1 LVVTASPAQSVLTL
15 DAALLAAQSRSRQ
28 LQAQDAAAAAAR
40 EMAVAAGQ
48 RPDPTLKVGVNNL
61 PIDGPDR
68 YSLRRDFM
76 TMRSFGVMQ
85 ELTRGD
91 KLQAQSARYRR
102 EAEAAEA
109 ARSVALA
116 GLRRDTALAWL
127 DRHYQERMLQAL
139 QGLGLETRLQVDA
152 AEALARGGRGAQAD
166 VFAAR
171 TAVAQVDDRIRAT
184 EQLIAASQTRLARWV
199 GAAAEQ
205 PLGQPPPWADARLD
219 AVSLEASLGQ
229 HPEIELMQQQE
240 ALALAD
246 VDVARNKLR
255 TDPSVEL
262 MFSQRGPA
270 YSNMVSMTLSIPWPL
285 DAPQRQDRELAA
297 RLALV
302 EQARAQ
308 REEAAR
314 EHQAELRTWL
324 AQWRSGLDRL
334 GRYEAS
340 LLPLAAERTQAA
352 LAAYRGGLGPLAAVL
367 EARRAEIET
376 RIEGLRLEMETA
388 GRWAQLTY
396 LSPHAA
402 ASIPTEPVIQP
413 VIQPVTPSAAQSVK
427 QQP

>member
-1 LVVTASPAQSVLTL
+1 
-15 DAALLAAQSRSRQ
+15 
-28 LQAQDAAAAAAR
+28 
-40 EMAVAAGQ
+40 
-48 RPDPTLKVGVNNL
+48 
-61 PIDGPDR
+61 
-68 YSLRRDFM
+68 
-76 TMRSFGVMQ
+76 
-85 ELTRGD
+85 
-91 KLQAQSARYRR
+91 
-102 EAEAAEA
+102 
-109 ARSVALA
+109 
-116 GLRRDTALAWL
+116 
-127 DRHYQERMLQAL
+127 MLEAL
-139 QGLGLETRLQVDA
+139 QGLRLETRLQVDA

-171 TAVAQVDDRIRAT
+171 TAVAQIDDRIRAS

-219 AVSLEASLGQ
+219 AASLEAGLGQ

-246 VDVARNKLR
+246 VDLARSRQR

-270 YSNMVSMTLSIPWPL
+270 YSNMVSVTLSIPWPL

-324 AQWRSGLDRL
+324 AQWRSGLERL

-340 LLPLAAERTQAA
+340 LLPLAGERTQAA
-352 LAAYRGGLGPLAAVL
+352 LAAYRGGIGPLAAVL

-376 RIEGLRLEMETA
+376 RIDRLRLEMETA

-396 LSPHAA
+396 LSAHAA
-402 ASIPTEPVIQP
+402 APIPAQPLTQALIQP
-413 VIQPVTPSAAQSVK
+413 VIQSPAQPVK